1 MADIKD
7 TEIEQFL
14 QALAS
19 QSATPGGG
27 SAAAIIGAMGT
38 SVACLSAAWIAW
50 SRLALSASVSLG
62 MP

>member
-14 QALAS
+14 AALAS

-27 SAAAIIGAMGT
+27 SAAAT
-38 SVACLSAAWIAW
+38 SKTAATV
-50 SRLALSASVSLG
+50 RLR
-62 MP
+62 PPP